1 MNQAN
6 SASYYPV
13 SLDLRNRPCF
23 VIGGGN
29 VAVRKVLRL
38 IACGAQVTVVGRK
51 LSDDMS
57 AFVAE
62 GRIRHIDADYH
73 RSQIEGA
80 FLVIGATDRD
90 EVNGLISRDARD
102 LHVLVNIVD
111 DPARCDFIL
120 PSVLNRGN
128 LSIAV
133 STGGE
138 SPALAKKIRRELEGV
153 FGPEYA
159 ALLFI
164 MGRLRESVLADNR
177 PSDENKAL
185 FEAVIQSDIL
195 DAVRAKDVTRIRTI
209 IKEKT
214 GRDIPLDISWT

>member
-1 MNQAN
+1 MDQSN
-6 SASYYPV
+6 SAHYYPV
-13 SLDLRNRPCF
+13 SLDLRNRPCI

-38 IACGAQVTVVGRK
+38 IACGAQVTVVGHR
-51 LSDDMS
+51 LSDDMT
-57 AFVAE
+57 ALVAD
-62 GRIRHIDADYH
+62 RSIRHIDADYH

-111 DPARCDFIL
+111 DPKRCDFIL
-120 PSVLNRGN
+120 PSILSRGS

-138 SPALAKKIRRELEGV
+138 SPALAKKIRRELEGR

-159 ALLFI
+159 ELLII
-164 MGRLRESVLADNR
+164 MGRLRESILEDNR
-177 PSDENKAL
+177 PSDANKVF

-195 DAVRAKDVTRIRTI
+195 DAVRAKDVTRIHKI
-209 IKEKT
+209 IKDKT
-214 GRDIPLDISWT
+214 GKDIPLDITWT

>member
-1 MNQAN
+1 MDQSN
-6 SASYYPV
+6 SAPYYPV
-13 SLDLRNRPCF
+13 SLDLRNRPCI

-38 IACGAQVTVVGRK
+38 MACGAQVTVVGRN
-51 LSDDMS
+51 LGDDMS
-57 AFVAE
+57 ALVAD
-62 GRIRHIDADYH
+62 GRIRHINADYH

-102 LHVLVNIVD
+102 LHVMVNIVD
-111 DPARCDFIL
+111 DPERCDFIL
-120 PSVLNRGN
+120 PSILTRGS

-138 SPALAKKIRRELEGV
+138 SPALAKKIRRELEGQ

-159 ALLFI
+159 ELLRI
-164 MGRLRESVLADNR
+164 MGRLRESILADNR
-177 PSDENKAL
+177 PSDENKVF

-195 DAVRAKDVTRIRTI
+195 NAVRAKDVTRIHKI

-214 GRDIPLDISWT
+214 GKDIPIAITWT

>member
-1 MNQAN
+1 MDQAH
-6 SASYYPV
+6 SAPYYPV
-13 SLDLRNRPCF
+13 SLDLRDRPCV

-29 VAVRKVLRL
+29 VAFRKVLRL
-38 IACGAQVTVVGRK
+38 IACGAQVTVVGRH
-51 LSDDMS
+51 LSGDMS
-57 AFVAE
+57 ALVAD
-62 GRIRHIDADYH
+62 GRIRYIDADYH

-111 DPARCDFIL
+111 DPKRCDFIL
-120 PSVLNRGN
+120 PSILNRGS
-128 LSIAV
+128 LSVAV

-138 SPALAKKIRRELEGV
+138 SPALAKKIRRELEGQ

-159 ALLFI
+159 ALLLI
-164 MGRLRESVLADNR
+164 MGKLRESVLADNR

-185 FEAVIQSDIL
+185 FEAVIRSDIL
-195 DAVRAKDVTRIRTI
+195 DAVRARDLIRIRKI
-209 IKEKT
+209 IMEKT
-214 GRDIPLDISWT
+214 GKDIPLDISWT